1 MREKTK
7 CTRWFHYTIED
18 AKAAQ
23 AELDQRAE
31 QGWEL
36 EEVGLFTATFRRAEH
51 PRPCWVE
58 PARWQSVRR
67 KDEDAR
73 ADYLALCD
81 EAGWELISED
91 GGLFYFRA
99 REGTDPAPI
108 QTDAGVEWEDVW
120 KKALRGQL
128 SSMLRVV
135 IYGVVWNGAQF
146 LQDRPR
152 VWELF
157 LSDAALAAQTLL
169 IFLLAAFMAFP
180 LYYTVIQSLKPIEEI
195 FRFPPTLYVSRPV
208 MDNYGEMFRIL
219 ANMWVPLSRYLFN
232 TLFIAVLGT
241 GLHVL
246 VAGMAAYP
254 LAKHNFPG
262 RNLIFGVIML
272 GLLFVNQVTF
282 VPSFVI
288 IAKLGILN
296 TYLAYLLPTIGVS
309 LGLFLMRQFIS
320 QLPDSMLEAAKID
333 GANEHRVFF
342 SIVFP
347 SIKPAVIT
355 VIIFQFINLWNGLPS
370 DVVYN
375 EEFKSLT
382 QAMSQITAANAYA
395 RYGPSMAASVIMMI
409 PPIVIFVSLQSKVI
423 ETMTSAGIKG

>member
-58 PARWQSVRR
+58 PARWKSWSE
-67 KDEDAR
+67 KDESSR
-73 ADYLALCD
+73 ADYLALCG

-128 SSMLRVV
+128 SSMLYVV
-135 IYGVVWNGAQF
+135 IYGAVWNGARF

-157 LSDAALAAQTLL
+157 LSNAALAAQGLLLLLLALELFLAARVLRYRIKCRRAAAEGESFPVPRRAAARLRGASSL
-169 IFLLAAFMAFP
+169 IFWAVLAVCLIMLLASTDYESRF
-180 LYYTVIQSLKPIEEI
+180 LTDGSGYTVESH
-195 FRFPPTLYVSRPV
+195 S
-208 MDNYGEMFRIL
+208 
-219 ANMWVPLSRYLFN
+219 
-232 TLFIAVLGT
+232 VLGDYYEFWGYDET
-241 GLHVL
+241 GGHLWVERTDCRT
-246 VAGMAAYP
+246 GW
-254 LAKHNFPG
+254 LADWICGDFRASEG
-262 RNLIFGVIML
+262 D
-272 GLLFVNQVTF
+272 
-282 VPSFVI
+282 
-288 IAKLGILN
+288 AK
-296 TYLAYLLPTIGVS
+296 
-309 LGLFLMRQFIS
+309 
-320 QLPDSMLEAAKID
+320 
-333 GANEHRVFF
+333 RVRREFHWHG
-342 SIVFP
+342 
-347 SIKPAVIT
+347 AVIPREAELGFDRAWT
-355 VIIFQFINLWNGLPS
+355 YSIGEYSGLILR
-370 DVVYN
+370 DGDQV
-375 EEFKSLT
+375 
-382 QAMSQITAANAYA
+382 A
-395 RYGPSMAASVIMMI
+395 R
-409 PPIVIFVSLQSKVI
+409 I
-423 ETMTSAGIKG
+423 EAEGLDLTSAETLAGIRAWLAESPDWQPEAERAEPIRPPERKVAA

>member
-169 IFLLAAFMAFP
+169 IFLLAMELFLTVRVLCYQVKCRRAAAEGESFP
-180 LYYTVIQSLKPIEEI
+180 VPRRAAARLRGASSWIFWVVLAVSL
-195 FRFPPTLYVSRPV
+195 
-208 MDNYGEMFRIL
+208 
-219 ANMWVPLSRYLFN
+219 
-232 TLFIAVLGT
+232 AVLLTTTDFERHFLESQNGYTQESHSVLGDYFEYIRYSEREGDLWVERADCRT
-241 GLHVL
+241 GWL
-246 VAGMAAYP
+246 AGWICSDFRASEGD
-254 LAKHNFPG
+254 AKRVHREVHPH
-262 RNLIFGVIML
+262 
-272 GLLFVNQVTF
+272 
-282 VPSFVI
+282 
-288 IAKLGILN
+288 
-296 TYLAYLLPTIGVS
+296 
-309 LGLFLMRQFIS
+309 
-320 QLPDSMLEAAKID
+320 D
-333 GANEHRVFF
+333 GAVTLQEAELGFDKAWVY
-342 SIVFP
+342 SIGEY
-347 SIKPAVIT
+347 S
-355 VIIFQFINLWNGLPS
+355 GLILR
-370 DVVYN
+370 DGDQV
-375 EEFKSLT
+375 
-382 QAMSQITAANAYA
+382 A
-395 RYGPSMAASVIMMI
+395 R
-409 PPIVIFVSLQSKVI
+409 I
-423 ETMTSAGIKG
+423 EAEGVDLTSAETLGAIRAWLAGFPD

>member
-58 PARWQSVRR
+58 PARWKSWSE
-67 KDEDAR
+67 KDENSR
-73 ADYLALCD
+73 ADYLALCG

-128 SSMLRVV
+128 SSMLYVV
-135 IYGVVWNGAQF
+135 IYGAVWNGARF

-157 LSDAALAAQTLL
+157 LSNAALAAQTLL
-169 IFLLAAFMAFP
+169 IFLLAMELFLTVRVLCYQVKCRRAAAEGESFP
-180 LYYTVIQSLKPIEEI
+180 VPRRAAARLRGASSLIFWAVLAVCLIMLLASTDYESRFLTDGSGYTVESH
-195 FRFPPTLYVSRPV
+195 S
-208 MDNYGEMFRIL
+208 
-219 ANMWVPLSRYLFN
+219 
-232 TLFIAVLGT
+232 VLGDYYEFWGYDET
-241 GLHVL
+241 GGHLWVERTDCRT
-246 VAGMAAYP
+246 GW
-254 LAKHNFPG
+254 LADWICGDFRASEG
-262 RNLIFGVIML
+262 D
-272 GLLFVNQVTF
+272 
-282 VPSFVI
+282 
-288 IAKLGILN
+288 AK
-296 TYLAYLLPTIGVS
+296 
-309 LGLFLMRQFIS
+309 
-320 QLPDSMLEAAKID
+320 
-333 GANEHRVFF
+333 RVRREFHWHG
-342 SIVFP
+342 
-347 SIKPAVIT
+347 AVIPREAELGFDRAWT
-355 VIIFQFINLWNGLPS
+355 YSIGEYSGLILR
-370 DVVYN
+370 DGDQV
-375 EEFKSLT
+375 
-382 QAMSQITAANAYA
+382 A
-395 RYGPSMAASVIMMI
+395 R
-409 PPIVIFVSLQSKVI
+409 I
-423 ETMTSAGIKG
+423 EAEGLDLTSAETLAGIRAWLAESPDWQPEAERAEPIRPPERKVAA

>member
-7 CTRWFHYTIED
+7 CTRWFRYTIED

-58 PARWQSVRR
+58 PARWKSVRR

-128 SSMLRVV
+128 SSMLYVV
-135 IYGVVWNGAQF
+135 IYGFVWSGARF
-146 LQDRPR
+146 LLNRPR

-157 LSDAALAAQTLL
+157 LSNAALAAQGML
-169 IFLLAAFMAFP
+169 FLLLALELFLAARVLRYRIRCRRAAAEGESFP
-180 LYYTVIQSLKPIEEI
+180 VPRRAAARLRGASSWIFWVVLAVSL
-195 FRFPPTLYVSRPV
+195 
-208 MDNYGEMFRIL
+208 
-219 ANMWVPLSRYLFN
+219 
-232 TLFIAVLGT
+232 AVLLTTTDFERHFLESQNGYTQESHSVLGDYFEYIRYSEREGDLWVERADCRT
-241 GLHVL
+241 GWLADWICGDFRASEGNADRVRRELHRH
-246 VAGMAAYP
+246 G
-254 LAKHNFPG
+254 
-262 RNLIFGVIML
+262 
-272 GLLFVNQVTF
+272 
-282 VPSFVI
+282 
-288 IAKLGILN
+288 
-296 TYLAYLLPTIGVS
+296 
-309 LGLFLMRQFIS
+309 
-320 QLPDSMLEAAKID
+320 
-333 GANEHRVFF
+333 
-342 SIVFP
+342 
-347 SIKPAVIT
+347 AVIPREAELGFDRAWT
-355 VIIFQFINLWNGLPS
+355 YSIGEYSGLILRDGDQVARIEAEGLDLTSTETLGAIRAWLAESPDWQPEAERAES
-370 DVVYN
+370 IRPPERKVV
-375 EEFKSLT
+375 
-382 QAMSQITAANAYA
+382 A
-395 RYGPSMAASVIMMI
+395 
-409 PPIVIFVSLQSKVI
+409 
-423 ETMTSAGIKG
+423 

>member
-7 CTRWFHYTIED
+7 CTRWFRYTIED

-128 SSMLRVV
+128 SSML
-135 IYGVVWNGAQF
+135 
-146 LQDRPR
+146 
-152 VWELF
+152 
-157 LSDAALAAQTLL
+157 
-169 IFLLAAFMAFP
+169 
-180 LYYTVIQSLKPIEEI
+180 
-195 FRFPPTLYVSRPV
+195 YV
-208 MDNYGEMFRIL
+208 DI
-219 ANMWVPLSRYLFN
+219 
-232 TLFIAVLGT
+232 
-241 GLHVL
+241 
-246 VAGMAAYP
+246 
-254 LAKHNFPG
+254 
-262 RNLIFGVIML
+262 
-272 GLLFVNQVTF
+272 
-282 VPSFVI
+282 
-288 IAKLGILN
+288 
-296 TYLAYLLPTIGVS
+296 
-309 LGLFLMRQFIS
+309 
-320 QLPDSMLEAAKID
+320 
-333 GANEHRVFF
+333 
-342 SIVFP
+342 
-347 SIKPAVIT
+347 
-355 VIIFQFINLWNGLPS
+355 
-370 DVVYN
+370 
-375 EEFKSLT
+375 
-382 QAMSQITAANAYA
+382 
-395 RYGPSMAASVIMMI
+395 
-409 PPIVIFVSLQSKVI
+409 
-423 ETMTSAGIKG
+423 

>member
-7 CTRWFHYTIED
+7 CTRWFRYTIED

-99 REGTDPAPI
+99 REGMNPAPI

-128 SSMLRVV
+128 SSMLYVL
-135 IYGVVWNGAQF
+135 IYWVVWNGARF

-152 VWELF
+152 LWELF
-157 LSDAALAAQTLL
+157 LSNAVLTAQGLL
-169 IFLLAAFMAFP
+169 TILLAMELFGGVGMPFFALCGAVTYMLSGYGS
-180 LYYTVIQSLKPIEEI
+180 LYTEQKIIYSKL
-195 FRFPPTLYVSRPV
+195 RP
-208 MDNYGEMFRIL
+208 E
-219 ANMWVPLSRYLFN
+219 
-232 TLFIAVLGT
+232 FIDKKA
-241 GLHVL
+241 
-246 VAGMAAYP
+246 
-254 LAKHNFPG
+254 
-262 RNLIFGVIML
+262 
-272 GLLFVNQVTF
+272 
-282 VPSFVI
+282 
-288 IAKLGILN
+288 
-296 TYLAYLLPTIGVS
+296 
-309 LGLFLMRQFIS
+309 
-320 QLPDSMLEAAKID
+320 E
-333 GANEHRVFF
+333 
-342 SIVFP
+342 
-347 SIKPAVIT
+347 
-355 VIIFQFINLWNGLPS
+355 
-370 DVVYN
+370 
-375 EEFKSLT
+375 
-382 QAMSQITAANAYA
+382 
-395 RYGPSMAASVIMMI
+395 
-409 PPIVIFVSLQSKVI
+409 
-423 ETMTSAGIKG
+423 

>member
-7 CTRWFHYTIED
+7 CTRWFRYAIED

-58 PARWQSVRR
+58 PARWKSVRR

-128 SSMLRVV
+128 SSMLYVV
-135 IYGVVWNGAQF
+135 IYGAVWNGARF

-157 LSDAALAAQTLL
+157 LSNAALAAQGLLLLLLALELFLAARVLRYRIKCRRAAAEGESFPVPRRAAARLRGASSL
-169 IFLLAAFMAFP
+169 IFWAVLAVCLIMLLASTDYESRF
-180 LYYTVIQSLKPIEEI
+180 LTDGSGYTVESH
-195 FRFPPTLYVSRPV
+195 S
-208 MDNYGEMFRIL
+208 
-219 ANMWVPLSRYLFN
+219 
-232 TLFIAVLGT
+232 VLGDYYEFWGYDET
-241 GLHVL
+241 GGHLWVERTDCRT
-246 VAGMAAYP
+246 GW
-254 LAKHNFPG
+254 LADWICGDFRASEG
-262 RNLIFGVIML
+262 D
-272 GLLFVNQVTF
+272 
-282 VPSFVI
+282 
-288 IAKLGILN
+288 AK
-296 TYLAYLLPTIGVS
+296 
-309 LGLFLMRQFIS
+309 
-320 QLPDSMLEAAKID
+320 
-333 GANEHRVFF
+333 RVRREFHWHG
-342 SIVFP
+342 
-347 SIKPAVIT
+347 AVIPREAELGFDRAWT
-355 VIIFQFINLWNGLPS
+355 YSIGEYSGLILR
-370 DVVYN
+370 DGDQV
-375 EEFKSLT
+375 
-382 QAMSQITAANAYA
+382 A
-395 RYGPSMAASVIMMI
+395 R
-409 PPIVIFVSLQSKVI
+409 I
-423 ETMTSAGIKG
+423 EAEGLDLTSAETLAGIRAWLAESPDWQPEAERAEPIRPPERKVAA

>member
-169 IFLLAAFMAFP
+169 IFLLAMELFLTVRVLCYQVKCRRAAAEGESFP
-180 LYYTVIQSLKPIEEI
+180 VPRRAAARLRGASSWIFWVVLAVSL
-195 FRFPPTLYVSRPV
+195 
-208 MDNYGEMFRIL
+208 
-219 ANMWVPLSRYLFN
+219 
-232 TLFIAVLGT
+232 AVLLTTTDFERHFLESQNGYTQESHSVLGDYFEYIRYSEREGDLWVERADCRT
-241 GLHVL
+241 GWL
-246 VAGMAAYP
+246 AGWICSDFRASEGD
-254 LAKHNFPG
+254 AKRVHREVHPH
-262 RNLIFGVIML
+262 
-272 GLLFVNQVTF
+272 
-282 VPSFVI
+282 
-288 IAKLGILN
+288 
-296 TYLAYLLPTIGVS
+296 
-309 LGLFLMRQFIS
+309 
-320 QLPDSMLEAAKID
+320 D
-333 GANEHRVFF
+333 GAVTLQEAELGFDKAWVY
-342 SIVFP
+342 SIGEY
-347 SIKPAVIT
+347 S
-355 VIIFQFINLWNGLPS
+355 GLILR
-370 DVVYN
+370 DGDQV
-375 EEFKSLT
+375 
-382 QAMSQITAANAYA
+382 A
-395 RYGPSMAASVIMMI
+395 R
-409 PPIVIFVSLQSKVI
+409 I
-423 ETMTSAGIKG
+423 EAEGLDLTSAETLAGIRAWLAESPDWQTEA

>member
-7 CTRWFHYTIED
+7 CTRWFRYTIED

-108 QTDAGVEWEDVW
+108 QTDAGVEWEGVW

-128 SSMLRVV
+128 SSMLYVV
-135 IYGVVWNGAQF
+135 IYGAVWNGARF

-157 LSDAALAAQTLL
+157 LSNAALAAQGLLLLLLAMELFLAARVLRYRIKCRRAAAEGESFPVPRRAAARLRGASSL
-169 IFLLAAFMAFP
+169 IFWAVLAVCLIMLLASTDYESRF
-180 LYYTVIQSLKPIEEI
+180 LTDGSGYTQESH
-195 FRFPPTLYVSRPV
+195 S
-208 MDNYGEMFRIL
+208 
-219 ANMWVPLSRYLFN
+219 
-232 TLFIAVLGT
+232 VLGDYQEF
-241 GLHVL
+241 L
-246 VAGMAAYP
+246 VYDERGNRLWVERADCRAGW
-254 LAKHNFPG
+254 LADWICGDFRASEG
-262 RNLIFGVIML
+262 D
-272 GLLFVNQVTF
+272 
-282 VPSFVI
+282 
-288 IAKLGILN
+288 AK
-296 TYLAYLLPTIGVS
+296 
-309 LGLFLMRQFIS
+309 
-320 QLPDSMLEAAKID
+320 
-333 GANEHRVFF
+333 RVRREFHWHG
-342 SIVFP
+342 
-347 SIKPAVIT
+347 AVIPREAELGFDEAW
-355 VIIFQFINLWNGLPS
+355 IYSIGEYSGLILR
-370 DVVYN
+370 DGDQVARIEA
-375 EEFKSLT
+375 EETDLT
-382 QAMSQITAANAYA
+382 NA
-395 RYGPSMAASVIMMI
+395 
-409 PPIVIFVSLQSKVI
+409 
-423 ETMTSAGIKG
+423 ETLGAIRAWLAESTD

>member
-7 CTRWFHYTIED
+7 CTRWFRYTIED

-58 PARWQSVRR
+58 PARWKSWSE
-67 KDEDAR
+67 KDENSR

-128 SSMLRVV
+128 SSMLYVV
-135 IYGVVWNGAQF
+135 IYGAVWNGARF

-157 LSDAALAAQTLL
+157 LSNAALAAQGLLLLLLAMELFLAARVLRYRIKCRRAAAEGESFPVPRRAAARLRGASSL
-169 IFLLAAFMAFP
+169 IF
-180 LYYTVIQSLKPIEEI
+180 
-195 FRFPPTLYVSRPV
+195 
-208 MDNYGEMFRIL
+208 
-219 ANMWVPLSRYLFN
+219 W
-232 TLFIAVLGT
+232 AVL
-241 GLHVL
+241 
-246 VAGMAAYP
+246 A
-254 LAKHNFPG
+254 
-262 RNLIFGVIML
+262 
-272 GLLFVNQVTF
+272 
-282 VPSFVI
+282 
-288 IAKLGILN
+288 
-296 TYLAYLLPTIGVS
+296 VS
-309 LGLFLMRQFIS
+309 LAVLLTSTDYESRFLT
-320 QLPDSMLEAAKID
+320 D
-333 GANEHRVFF
+333 GSGYTRESHSVLGDYREFLVYDERGNRLWVERADCRSGWLADWICGDFRASEGDADRVRREFHWHG
-342 SIVFP
+342 
-347 SIKPAVIT
+347 AVIPREAELGFDEAW
-355 VIIFQFINLWNGLPS
+355 IYSIGEYSGLILR
-370 DVVYN
+370 DGDQV
-375 EEFKSLT
+375 
-382 QAMSQITAANAYA
+382 A
-395 RYGPSMAASVIMMI
+395 R
-409 PPIVIFVSLQSKVI
+409 I
-423 ETMTSAGIKG
+423 EAEGLDLTSAETLGAIRAWLAESPDWQPEAERAESIRPPERKVVA

>member
-58 PARWQSVRR
+58 PARWKSWSE
-67 KDEDAR
+67 KDENSR
-73 ADYLALCD
+73 ADYLALCG

-128 SSMLRVV
+128 SSMLYVV
-135 IYGVVWNGAQF
+135 IYGAVWNGARF

-157 LSDAALAAQTLL
+157 LSNAALAAQGLLLLLLALELFLAARVLRYRIKCRRAAAEGESFPVPRRAAARLRGASSL
-169 IFLLAAFMAFP
+169 IFWAVLAVCLIMLLASTDYESRF
-180 LYYTVIQSLKPIEEI
+180 LTDGSGYTVESH
-195 FRFPPTLYVSRPV
+195 S
-208 MDNYGEMFRIL
+208 
-219 ANMWVPLSRYLFN
+219 
-232 TLFIAVLGT
+232 VLGDYYEFWGYDET
-241 GLHVL
+241 GGHLWVERTDCRT
-246 VAGMAAYP
+246 GW
-254 LAKHNFPG
+254 LADWICGDFRASEG
-262 RNLIFGVIML
+262 D
-272 GLLFVNQVTF
+272 
-282 VPSFVI
+282 
-288 IAKLGILN
+288 AK
-296 TYLAYLLPTIGVS
+296 
-309 LGLFLMRQFIS
+309 
-320 QLPDSMLEAAKID
+320 
-333 GANEHRVFF
+333 RVRREFHWHG
-342 SIVFP
+342 
-347 SIKPAVIT
+347 AVIPREAELGFDRAWT
-355 VIIFQFINLWNGLPS
+355 YSIGEYSGLILR
-370 DVVYN
+370 DGDQV
-375 EEFKSLT
+375 
-382 QAMSQITAANAYA
+382 A
-395 RYGPSMAASVIMMI
+395 R
-409 PPIVIFVSLQSKVI
+409 I
-423 ETMTSAGIKG
+423 EAEGLDLTSAETLAGIRAWLAESPDWQPEAERAEPIRPPERKVAA

>member
-7 CTRWFHYTIED
+7 CTRWFRYTIED

-128 SSMLRVV
+128 SSMLYVV
-135 IYGVVWNGAQF
+135 IYGAVWNGARF

-157 LSDAALAAQTLL
+157 LSNAALAAQGLL
-169 IFLLAAFMAFP
+169 LLLLALELFLAARVLRYRIKCRRAAAEGESFP
-180 LYYTVIQSLKPIEEI
+180 VPRRAAARLRGASSWIFWVVLAVSL
-195 FRFPPTLYVSRPV
+195 
-208 MDNYGEMFRIL
+208 
-219 ANMWVPLSRYLFN
+219 
-232 TLFIAVLGT
+232 AVLLTTTDFERHFLETKSGYT
-241 GLHVL
+241 QESRSVL
-246 VAGMAAYP
+246 GDYFEYRRFSQAEGDLWVERADCRAGW
-254 LAKHNFPG
+254 LADWICGDFRASEG
-262 RNLIFGVIML
+262 D
-272 GLLFVNQVTF
+272 
-282 VPSFVI
+282 
-288 IAKLGILN
+288 A
-296 TYLAYLLPTIGVS
+296 
-309 LGLFLMRQFIS
+309 
-320 QLPDSMLEAAKID
+320 D
-333 GANEHRVFF
+333 RVRREFHWHG
-342 SIVFP
+342 
-347 SIKPAVIT
+347 AVIPREAELGFDRAW
-355 VIIFQFINLWNGLPS
+355 VYSIGEYSGLILR
-370 DVVYN
+370 DGDQV
-375 EEFKSLT
+375 
-382 QAMSQITAANAYA
+382 A
-395 RYGPSMAASVIMMI
+395 R
-409 PPIVIFVSLQSKVI
+409 I
-423 ETMTSAGIKG
+423 EAEGVDLTSAETLADIRAWLAESPDWQPEAERAESIRPPERKVVA